1 MDNLELKEKGEQ
13 VAMAFALS
21 GKKQGLENQIKGH
34 NSTINDN
41 NARVS
46 LLQDEAS
53 AANIIT
59 ETVILS
65 LVKELTE
72 VSGELDVLLAGLKKE
87 GYALP
92 IGAKTSKS
100 ISM

>member
-21 GKKQGLENQIKGH
+21 GKKQGLEDRIKAENNQI
-34 NSTINDN
+34 NEN
-41 NARVS
+41 NARVAA
-46 LLQDEAS
+46 LQEEVS
-53 AANIIT
+53 AANAIT
-59 ETVILS
+59 QEVIAKLLS
-65 LVKELTE
+65 ELAD